1 MTVVVYEQ
9 FVSKP
14 LCVDHEAAR
23 PVRSQP
29 DYFANDP
36 VASNFD
42 GRKVSLR
49 IEGKGTSRGQQRRAR
64 EHRATQKIPSI
75 N

>member
-1 MTVVVYEQ
+1 VYEQ

-14 LCVDHEAAR
+14 LRVNHETTRAI
-23 PVRSQP
+23 RSQANH
-29 DYFANDP
+29 FANDS

-49 IEGKGTSRGQQRRAR
+49 IEGKSTARGQQRRAR
-64 EHRATQKIPSI
+64 EHRATQKISSI
-75 N
+75 D